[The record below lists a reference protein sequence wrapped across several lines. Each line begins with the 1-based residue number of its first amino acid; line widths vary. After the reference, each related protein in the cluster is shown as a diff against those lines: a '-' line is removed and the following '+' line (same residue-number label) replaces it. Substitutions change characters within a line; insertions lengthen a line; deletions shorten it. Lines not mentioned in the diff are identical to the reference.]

1 MKKSSK
7 PTLLLVLS
15 LLLIVTVFALLNV
28 GVKLKYEQK
37 LLLKDKAEKTIKAEN
52 QKRIKLTA
60 EYQAVTA
67 EERIVNT
74 AKSELGMIRNAGN
87 TVIINVDRKKLEEN
101 QETLA
106 QKYEQ

>member
-15 LLLIVTVFALLNV
+15 LLLIVSVFALLNV

-60 EYQAVTA
+60 EYQTVTA

>member
-60 EYQAVTA
+60 EYQTVTA